1 MYFILMAHAAKLV
14 LVSSGTDTL
23 PAAAAVAAAVP
34 PTPAVTMAPL
44 ASAAPRGIVFVI
56 RL

>member
-23 PAAAAVAAAVP
+23 PAAAAVAAAA
-34 PTPAVTMAPL
+34 PAVTMAPL
-44 ASAAPRGIVFVI
+44 ASAASRGI